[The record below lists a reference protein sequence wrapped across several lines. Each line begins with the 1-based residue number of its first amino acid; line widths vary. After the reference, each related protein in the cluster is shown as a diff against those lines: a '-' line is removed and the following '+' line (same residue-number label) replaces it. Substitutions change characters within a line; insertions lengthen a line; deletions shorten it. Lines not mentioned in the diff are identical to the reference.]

1 MADTKWNKFVSFTKS
16 GKQTMKVFI
25 IILNYLRQKE
35 IKLCLASLKRIKAK
49 DYQWQTL
56 IIDNSCKNTGFAAGN
71 NIGIRQALSKGVD
84 YILLLN
90 NDTLVEPNFLDY
102 LIKTA
107 EREEKIGMVSP
118 KIYFAQGFEYHKN
131 RYTKK
136 DLGKVIWYAGGK
148 IDWQNI
154 LGIHEGLDEVDKGQ
168 FNQTKEVEFA
178 SGCCLLIKRKVFQ
191 NIKFLDERYFL
202 YLEDMDFCVRVKN
215 GGYKI
220 IFEPKAIVWHKNLG
234 TNKEKSK
241 SLQAYYYTRNRLLF
255 GSKYA
260 PLKTKLALIKES
272 LKFIYKGTFWQ
283 RKGVIDF
290 YLGKFGK
297 GSFHEE

>member
-1 MADTKWNKFVSFTKS
+1 
-16 GKQTMKVFI
+16 MKVFI

-71 NIGIRQALSKGVD
+71 NIGIKQALSKGANYV
-84 YILLLN
+84 LLLN
-90 NDTLVEPNFLDY
+90 NDTLVEPNFLND

-107 EREEKIGMVSP
+107 ETEEKIGVVSP
-118 KIYFAQGFEYHKN
+118 KIYFAPGFEYHKN
-131 RYTKK
+131 RYAKN

-154 LGIHEGLDEVDKGQ
+154 LGIHEGLDKIDKGQ
-168 FNQTKEVEFA
+168 FNQPKEVEFA

-191 NIKFLDERYFL
+191 KIGLLDERYFL
-202 YLEDMDFCVRVKN
+202 YLEDMDFCVRVKEE
-215 GGYKI
+215 GYKI

-234 TNKEKSK
+234 TDKEKTK

-255 GSKYA
+255 GFQYA
-260 PLKTKLALIKES
+260 TFRTKLALIKES
-272 LKFIYKGTFWQ
+272 LKFIYQGAFWQ
-283 RKGVIDF
+283 KKGVIDF
-290 YLGKFGK
+290 YLNKFGK
-297 GSFHEE
+297 GSFYER